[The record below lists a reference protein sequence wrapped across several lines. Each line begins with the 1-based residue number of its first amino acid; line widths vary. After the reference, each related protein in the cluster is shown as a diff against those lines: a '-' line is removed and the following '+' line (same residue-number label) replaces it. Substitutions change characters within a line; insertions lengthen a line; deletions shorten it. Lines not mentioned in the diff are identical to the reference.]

1 MRTYII
7 DGSSFSD
14 IEGFYS
20 EVDRIMTKGP
30 GFKTGHNLN
39 AFRDILYGGLGAH
52 APEEPFVIKW
62 LHYDKSRQDLGDSVM
77 LALLDTIADHDN
89 SGYDCKLE
97 IYR

>member
-14 IEGFYS
+14 IKGFYS
-20 EVDRIMTKGP
+20 EVDRIMTKEP

-62 LHYDKSRQDLGDSVM
+62 IHYDKSRQDLGDSVM
-77 LALLDTIADHDN
+77 LAVLDTIADHDN

>member
-20 EVDRIMTKGP
+20 EVDRIMTKEL

-62 LHYDKSRQDLGDSVM
+62 IHYDKSRQDLGDSVM
-77 LALLDTIADHDN
+77 LAVLDTIADHDN